1 MLSEVKESIAE
12 KRVRVEQMKVRIEQL
27 REAKAKRI
35 EEIKDLDERQVD
47 IDDRVARVYPA
58 YEKELLD
65 RYLASK
71 GNIRVFI
78 RVRPILK
85 NDYTAYA
92 GTPD

>member
-1 MLSEVKESIAE
+1 M
-12 KRVRVEQMKVRIEQL
+12 
-27 REAKAKRI
+27 
-35 EEIKDLDERQVD
+35 
-47 IDDRVARVYPA
+47 YPA

-85 NDYTAYA
+85 NDFSAYN
-92 GTPD
+92 GTRDSFAVIEKQINIPNAQQIELDMSSSAQNQASNMISQKQ